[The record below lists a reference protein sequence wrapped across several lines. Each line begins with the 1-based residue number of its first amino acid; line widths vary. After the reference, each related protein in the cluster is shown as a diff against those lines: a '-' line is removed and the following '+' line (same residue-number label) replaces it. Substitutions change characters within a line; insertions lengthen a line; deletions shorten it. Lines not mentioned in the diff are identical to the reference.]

1 MRQAVFLIG
10 VLLAL
15 AAAGCGGDSKK
26 SAGTT
31 TVTTTVATT
40 TSPTG
45 TASVTTHGKH
55 KYPPV
60 VINNFMQ
67 SCQNGTQNR
76 RAYCA
81 CTLDKLSNQVSVQD
95 FARIGLSGGKLP
107 PRIQRVI
114 RNAAVDCAN
123 KL

>member
-1 MRQAVFLIG
+1 MRHAGLLLG

-15 AAAGCGGDSKK
+15 AAAGCGGDDSKK

-40 TSPTG
+40 TTG
-45 TASVTTHGKH
+45 TASVTTHGKY

-67 SCQNGTQNR
+67 SCQNGMNNR

-95 FARIGLSGGKLP
+95 FARIGLSGGELP
-107 PRIQRVI
+107 PRIRRVI
-114 RNAAVDCAN
+114 RQSAVACAD